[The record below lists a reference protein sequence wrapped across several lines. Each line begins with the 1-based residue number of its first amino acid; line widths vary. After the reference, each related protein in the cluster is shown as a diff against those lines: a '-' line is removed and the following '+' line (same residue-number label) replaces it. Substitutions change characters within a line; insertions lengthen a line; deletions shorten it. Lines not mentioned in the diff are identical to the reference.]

1 VSSGEPRNCHILR
14 GDFNIDFSTEKSK
27 PLIGF
32 LKTALDLNNINN
44 NYLCLVPDSS
54 KYTITHNNI
63 IYTSS
68 LYVENNMLFITL
80 KIWQHLKTMGRIT
93 TSLLKLPLNKI
104 VIKVNIKRYGFM
116 SL

>member
-63 IYTSS
+63 IYTGCP
-68 LYVENNMLFITL
+68 
-80 KIWQHLKTMGRIT
+80 KIRGI
-93 TSLLKLPLNKI
+93 P
-104 VIKVNIKRYGFM
+104 
-116 SL
+116 